1 MRGSRSRWIW
11 PAVSLLIV
19 VLEAVTPHRAFAQRR
34 AETLIGFRFGPPL
47 KAGFALGVAYGDRMG
62 ALPFAGPIV
71 LAEAGAGGTRASAG
85 YLFAGPFASG
95 IEILGTV
102 MRTWG
107 SPSQLE
113 PGQTLAGAELRAA
126 FFFVNVGGA
135 VLKPV
140 SGFPDDDRRT
150 RYYLNIG
157 LGI

>member
-1 MRGSRSRWIW
+1 MRGSRSRWIR
-11 PAVSLLIV
+11 ARLSLLIV
-19 VLEAVTPHRAFAQRR
+19 MLEAITPQRASAQRR

-47 KAGFALGVAYGDRMG
+47 KAGFALGVAYGDRMAG
-62 ALPFAGPIV
+62 LPFAGPIL
-71 LAEAGAGGTRASAG
+71 LAEAGVGGVRGSAG
-85 YLFAGPFASG
+85 FLFAGPFASG
-95 IEILGTV
+95 IEILGTA

-113 PGQTLAGAELRAA
+113 PGQTLAGGELRVV

-135 VLKPV
+135 VFKPV